1 MQLLRFFVFLTL
13 LFYFTPVEGKKN
25 RKIPLASL
33 SSSSIVP
40 TIVIDAGHGGT
51 DLGTRSKKPFCE
63 EKRLCLQTSRLVKK
77 YLEQLGYH
85 VVMTRV
91 SDAFIPL
98 ARRVQVAAQSGG
110 SVFISIHYNS
120 APIQSAQGV
129 EIFFFNGKEEKSRTV
144 ASKRLA
150 ESILPSILRRTNASS
165 RGVKSGNYYVLR
177 ENTIPAIIVEGGFIS
192 NPEEC
197 SLLKTFTYQDL
208 VARGI
213 ADGIDQ
219 YFKM

>member
-1 MQLLRFFVFLTL
+1 MQLVRVFVFLSFL
-13 LFYFTPVEGKKN
+13 CCFSPVEGKEK
-25 RKIPLASL
+25 RKVPLASL

-51 DLGTRSKKPFCE
+51 DLGTKSKKPFCE
-63 EKRLCLQTSRLVKK
+63 EKRVCLQTARLVKK

-98 ARRVQVAAQSGG
+98 SRRVQVAAQSGG
-110 SVFISIHYNS
+110 SVFVSVHYNS
-120 APIQSAQGV
+120 APAQSAQGV
-129 EIFFFNGKEEKSRTV
+129 EIFFFNGKEEKSRTI

-150 ESILPSILRRTNASS
+150 ESVLPRILRRTSAVS

-192 NPEEC
+192 NPDEC